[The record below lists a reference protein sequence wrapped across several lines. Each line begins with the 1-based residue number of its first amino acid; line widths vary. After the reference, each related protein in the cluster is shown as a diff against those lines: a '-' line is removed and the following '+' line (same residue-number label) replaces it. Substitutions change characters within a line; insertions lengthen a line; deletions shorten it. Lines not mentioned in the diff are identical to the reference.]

1 MEHNT
6 RHPRTANELP
16 KRSIHSARVLT
27 AGHQERAAK
36 YRGSS
41 IRLVRKRREVDN
53 AGTNV
58 IIENNTILEA
68 RICLGLKIIKSKDLK
83 QEEKIKGSFYFS
95 SFRRLK
101 VTEIIFRIII
111 LNKIHDSKC
120 WRLERTE
127 VIVIIDILKVSLPSI
142 ENNKIE
148 FLLI

>member
-1 MEHNT
+1 M
-6 RHPRTANELP
+6 
-16 KRSIHSARVLT
+16 
-27 AGHQERAAK
+27 
-36 YRGSS
+36 
-41 IRLVRKRREVDN
+41 DN

-95 SFRRLK
+95 SFRDK
-101 VTEIIFRIII
+101 EIIFRIII